1 MYYKSIDSWNKLLNQ
16 NKFEDYNVLNIDE
29 IIKTNNDLV
38 NDIEPSKQGSIKIA
52 NAIMKF

>member
-1 MYYKSIDSWNKLLNQ
+1 MYYKSIDSWNKLLKQ
-16 NKFEDYNVLNIDE
+16 NTFEGYNVLNIDE

-38 NDIEPSKQGSIKIA
+38 NEIEPSKQGSIKIA